1 MQRKIPEQSRL
12 HQNDS
17 ASGTRERFQ
26 RGEKM
31 NGINMDIIL
40 EQIEMVI
47 EKAIAENEAV
57 LVSLGKERQI
67 GEYGELNTTWEA
79 KTDGPTNREFLQIAN

>member
-1 MQRKIPEQSRL
+1 
-12 HQNDS
+12 
-17 ASGTRERFQ
+17 
-26 RGEKM
+26 M
-31 NGINMDIIL
+31 NGINVDIIL

-67 GEYGELNTTWEA
+67 GEDGELNTIEEA
-79 KTDGPTNREFLQIAN
+79 YTDGPTNRALLQIAN